1 MRKFVG
7 LFLLILLATL
17 SAAAQD
23 TPKAEVYAGYSYIR
37 SGGENFRGW
46 NASVAGNLND
56 WFGLVGDF
64 SGNYLPQANAHIYT
78 YTFGPQLTYR
88 KHSRVTPF
96 FHALVGGA
104 RIGVS
109 GAGSDSGFAANV
121 GGGIDIKVTDHFA
134 VRAIQADGLI
144 TRFGG
149 NTTGDPR
156 LSFGV
161 VFRLGKK

>member
-1 MRKFVG
+1 MRKLVG
-7 LFLLILLATL
+7 LLLLGLFAAL
-17 SAAAQD
+17 PMAAQD
-23 TPKAEVYAGYSYIR
+23 TPKAEVFAGYSYIR
-37 SGGENFRGW
+37 SDGANFRGW
-46 NASVAGNLND
+46 NASVAGNVND

-78 YTFGPQLTYR
+78 YTFGPRFSYR
-88 KHSRVTPF
+88 KHARVTPF
-96 FHALVGGA
+96 FHTLVGGA

-109 GAGSDSGFAANV
+109 GAGSESGFAANI
-121 GGGIDIKVTDHFA
+121 GGGVDIKVNDHFA

-149 NTTGDPR
+149 TTTADPR

-161 VFRLGKK
+161 VFRFGKK